1 MSFFLIQKNES
12 GIMMNSI
19 YCICGIL
26 CGIVGMEI
34 CSYGIHR
41 YIMHGWLWFIH
52 KTHHRRGKH
61 RLELN
66 DVFSLLF
73 AGISIIFLIIGILSV
88 QYFLLGIGAGI
99 ILYGILYF
107 IIHDI
112 IVHRRI
118 KTAFPIRHPYLRQ
131 IIHAHALHHST
142 TEKYP
147 SQSFGLLWVPKKYR
161 KIKE

>member
-1 MSFFLIQKNES
+1 
-12 GIMMNSI
+12 MNSI

-73 AGISIIFLIIGILSV
+73 AGISIVFLIIGILSV

-112 IVHRRI
+112 IIHRRI
-118 KTAFPIRHPYLRQ
+118 KTTFPIRHPYLRQ

-161 KIKE
+161 KIKDNN